1 MRLSNT
7 TLGVLV
13 AVLLASGTAVSKADQ
28 TSVSN
33 VNVVHSSLVLADED
47 KRFLRSHHT
56 TDGEGEHDEEERK
69 GGDKLFYALK
79 IQKMQTD
86 PLNRF
91 HRFGKWKTAGYS
103 TKDVE
108 KKNIPKELYRL
119 YKAYRRMHG

>member
-1 MRLSNT
+1 MRLSST
-7 TLGVLV
+7 TLVVLV
-13 AVLLASGTAVSKADQ
+13 AVLLASGTAVSQADQ

-33 VNVVHSSLVLADED
+33 G
-47 KRFLRSHHT
+47 HHT

-86 PLNRF
+86 PLYRF

-103 TKDVE
+103 TKDVK
-108 KKNIPKELYRL
+108 KKNIPKELYEL